1 MRPTGT
7 ASISV
12 NGSVPNRAFG
22 EAMMAGLTR
31 TLEASGHLIDS
42 GLMAAIMDTVVLG
55 GGEFEIAEFD
65 IGRTNDDP
73 SRLVITV
80 SAPSAERLDAL
91 VGELH
96 RLGCFSAEA
105 PGVTLKPAEKDGT
118 APPDFY
124 STTNATTLVR
134 LDGDWVT
141 VAQQRM
147 DSVIVVEEGRPACRL
162 LRDVKRG
169 DRIVCGYEGVRVV
182 PEFKARDRSEFSF
195 MSSEI
200 SSERK
205 VELAVRDLARMMR
218 AIVERRGRIVVVAG
232 PVVVHTGGADD
243 LAALIRGGYVHAL
256 LGGNAIAVHDVEHAL
271 FRTSLGVD
279 LTTGRPV
286 DAGHRNHMAAIN
298 AVRAAGGLKQ
308 AVHSGLLKS
317 GVMYECVVNDV
328 PFVLAGSLRDDGPL
342 PETIM
347 DLYGAQAAYARALE
361 GADLA
366 LMLASMLHAIAVGNM
381 LPSSVTTVCVDINP
395 AVVTKLNDR
404 GSGQALGIVTDVG
417 LFLNLLAR
425 ELG

>member
-1 MRPTGT
+1 MRVAGIG
-7 ASISV
+7 SIAA
-12 NGSVPNRAFG
+12 NGGPVSSFK
-22 EAMMAGLTR
+22 EKTMAGATR

-42 GLMAAIMDTVVLG
+42 GLMAAIMDAVILG
-55 GGEFEIAEFD
+55 GGEFEIAEFEV
-65 IGRTNDDP
+65 GRTNQDH

-80 SAPSAERLDAL
+80 SAPTAERLEAL
-91 VGELH
+91 VGDLS

-105 PGVTLKPAEKDGT
+105 PSATLKPAAKDGT

-124 STTNATTLVR
+124 STTNATTFVR
-134 LDGDWVT
+134 LDGEWVR
-141 VAQQRM
+141 AAGQRM

-162 LRDVKRG
+162 LREVKQG
-169 DRIVCGYEGVRVV
+169 DLVVCGYEGVRVV

-205 VELAVRDLARMMR
+205 VELAVRDLAKMMR
-218 AIVERRGRIVVVAG
+218 EVVGRDGRIVVVAG
-232 PVVVHTGGADD
+232 PVVVHTGGSDD
-243 LAALIRGGYVHAL
+243 LAALIRGGYVQAL
-256 LGGNAIAVHDVEHAL
+256 LGGNAVAVHDVECAL
-271 FRTSLGVD
+271 FGTSLGVD
-279 LTTGRPV
+279 LRTGRRAE
-286 DAGHRNHMAAIN
+286 AGHRNHVAAIN
-298 AVRAAGGLKQ
+298 AVRAAGGIKP
-308 AVHSGLLKS
+308 AVHSGLVKS

-342 PETIM
+342 PETLM
-347 DLYGAQAAYARALE
+347 DLYAAQAAYAKALE
-361 GADLA
+361 GADLV

-425 ELG
+425 ELP

>member
-1 MRPTGT
+1 MRTPETS
-7 ASISV
+7 SISV
-12 NGSVPNRAFG
+12 NGTRDPSFG
-22 EAMMAGLTR
+22 EATMTGATQ

-42 GLMAAIMDTVVLG
+42 GLMAAIMDAVILS

-65 IGRTNDDP
+65 IGRRNQDP

-80 SAPSAERLDAL
+80 SAPSAERLEGL

-96 RLGCFSAEA
+96 RLGCFAAEA
-105 PGVTLKPAEKDGT
+105 PGVTLKPAERDGT

-124 STTNATTLVR
+124 STTNAATLVR
-134 LDGDWVT
+134 IEGEWVP
-141 VAQQRM
+141 VANQRM
-147 DSVIVVEEGRPACRL
+147 DSVIVVEDGGPACRL
-162 LRDVKRG
+162 LREVRQG
-169 DRIVCGYEGVRVV
+169 DPVVCGHEGVRVV

-205 VELAVRDLARMMR
+205 VELAVRDLAKMMR
-218 AIVERRGRIVVVAG
+218 QVVARKGRIVVVAG

-243 LAALIRGGYVHAL
+243 LAALIRGGYVQAL
-256 LGGNAIAVHDVEHAL
+256 LGGNAVGVHDIEAAL
-271 FRTSLGVD
+271 FNTSLGMD
-279 LTTGRPV
+279 LRTGRPV
-286 DAGHRNHMAAIN
+286 DGGHRNHMAAIN
-298 AVRAAGGLKQ
+298 AVRAAGGIKE
-308 AVHSGLLKS
+308 AVHSGLVKS
-317 GVMYECVVNDV
+317 GVMYECVVNNV

-342 PETIM
+342 PEVIM
-347 DLYGAQAAYARALE
+347 DLYEAQAAYGRALE
-361 GADLA
+361 GAELV
-366 LMLASMLHAIAVGNM
+366 LMLASMLHSIAVGNM
-381 LPSSVTTVCVDINP
+381 LPSSATTVCVDINP

>member
-1 MRPTGT
+1 M
-7 ASISV
+7 ASV
-12 NGSVPNRAFG
+12 
-22 EAMMAGLTR
+22 TR

-42 GLMAAIMDTVVLG
+42 GLMAAIMDAVILG
-55 GGEFEIAEFD
+55 GGEFKIAEFEV
-65 IGRTNDDP
+65 GRTNEDI
-73 SRLVITV
+73 SRLVIEV
-80 SAPSAERLDAL
+80 SAPSAQRLEAL

-96 RLGCFSAEA
+96 RLGCFATEPPDA
-105 PGVTLKPAEKDGT
+105 TLKAAAEDGT
-118 APPDFY
+118 VPPDFY
-124 STTNATTLVR
+124 STTNATTFVR
-134 LDGDWVT
+134 IGGEWAPVT
-141 VAQQRM
+141 KQRM
-147 DSVIVVEEGRPACRL
+147 DSAIVVENGRAACRL
-162 LRDVKRG
+162 LREVRRG
-169 DRIVCGYEGVRVV
+169 DLIVCGYEGVRVV

-218 AIVERRGRIVVVAG
+218 EVVARQGRIVVVAG

-243 LAALIRGGYVHAL
+243 LATLIRGGYVQAL
-256 LGGNAIAVHDVEHAL
+256 LGGNAVGVHDIEQAL
-271 FRTSLGVD
+271 FGTSLGVD
-279 LTTGRPV
+279 LRTGRSAG
-286 DAGHRNHMAAIN
+286 AGHRNHMAAIN
-298 AVRAAGGLKQ
+298 AVRTAGGIKQ
-308 AVHSGLLKS
+308 AVHSGLVKS

-347 DLYGAQAAYARALE
+347 DLYEAQAAYARALE

-366 LMLASMLHAIAVGNM
+366 LMLASMLHSIAVGNM